1 MKRRK
6 EKEWQALSLKL
17 HKEITEIEKEE
28 VLNQM
33 RQYHP
38 RAKRIE
44 DYLTL
49 YGLGKYYKRSL
60 LYYIYTG
67 YIQERNIRGYIQKQ
81 IEKNAKEIESYDL

>member
-28 VLNQM
+28 VLTQM

-38 RAKRIE
+38 QAKRIE

-49 YGLGKYYKRSL
+49 YGLGKQFKRKL
-60 LYYIYTG
+60 LYYIYTD
-67 YIQERNIRGYIQKQ
+67 YIEEWNIRGYIQKQ
-81 IEKNAKEIESYDL
+81 IAKNAKEVERYDL